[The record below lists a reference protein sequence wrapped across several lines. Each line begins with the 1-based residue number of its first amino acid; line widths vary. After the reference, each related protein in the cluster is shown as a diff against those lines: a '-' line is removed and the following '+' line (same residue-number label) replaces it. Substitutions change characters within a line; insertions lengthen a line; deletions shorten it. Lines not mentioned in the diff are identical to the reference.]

1 MKKPKYFTLKEFNE
15 IYSKVPRLCVEAI
28 IRTKD
33 GVILTKRNM
42 EPASGTWHIPGGT
55 LLMGESLMSGMK
67 RVAKLELGIDIIIE
81 KMLEVT
87 EPKFKNYSKHI
98 VTIVFL
104 AHPKNKNL
112 KFKLDKWADNI
123 GIFKK
128 FPKSTIKY
136 HRDIIKKYKLI

>member
-1 MKKPKYFTLKEFNE
+1 MKTKYFTLKEFNE
-15 IYSKVPRLCVEAI
+15 IYSKVPRLCVEAVI
-28 IRTKD
+28 KTGEGI
-33 GVILTKRNM
+33 ILTKRNI

-55 LLMGESLMSGMK
+55 LLKGESLIAGMK
-67 RVAKLELGIDIIIE
+67 RIAKLELGIDIIVE
-81 KMLEVT
+81 KMLEVA

-104 AHPKNKNL
+104 AHTKNKNT
-112 KFKLDKWADNI
+112 KFALDKWTDNV

-128 FPKSTIKY
+128 FPKNTIKY